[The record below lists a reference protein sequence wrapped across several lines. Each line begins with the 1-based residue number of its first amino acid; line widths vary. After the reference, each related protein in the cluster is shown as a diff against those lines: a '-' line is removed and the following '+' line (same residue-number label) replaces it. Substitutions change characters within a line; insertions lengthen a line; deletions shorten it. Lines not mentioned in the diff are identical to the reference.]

1 VRKLRATSADTSS
14 PRCPACGAPVPPAH
28 GGRGR
33 QPTYCGSDRCKQARA
48 RRAAERREA
57 VALLRLV
64 ADLAA
69 YGATQVGNGLA
80 PAEARAAIGE
90 LAGELAE
97 TAARLRRMARPLEA
111 AERRRMVRLL
121 TGHGL
126 SGAAVAARV
135 GLSEKSVYHLRA
147 RTAGPRRSPDGL

>member
-1 VRKLRATSADTSS
+1 MGRVTATTTSS
-14 PRCPACGAPVPPAH
+14 PRCCPACGGAVPAGH
-28 GGRGR
+28 AGRGR
-33 QPTYCGSDRCKQARA
+33 QPTYCGSEACRQRRQ

-64 ADLAA
+64 ADLAGYA
-69 YGATQVGNGLA
+69 SGQIGNGLA

-121 TGHGL
+121 FGQGL
-126 SGAAVAARV
+126 SGAQIAWRV
-135 GLSEKSVYHLRA
+135 GISEKSAYRLRTQA
-147 RTAGPRRSPDGL
+147 TGPQHSPDGP